1 MDEITG
7 KLDKL
12 FKKVSEKTVGVAY
25 RPVALIGTQKVNG
38 TNYAVLCETSMAAP
52 GSQDLY
58 AIVILYEDRDGK
70 VTISDVNMSGV
81 RTNTAMAMG
90 GWTNASDPN
99 VSDRQAS
106 MLKTAMKGM
115 LGANFAP
122 IALLS
127 TQTAS
132 GTNYCFF
139 CEAQSV
145 SADPSSEYAFV
156 YVYEDETGSASV
168 TEILNF
174 VGE

>member
-1 MDEITG
+1 MNDWNGLDPDELLSLMEEIQDENEH
-7 KLDKL
+7 L
-12 FKKVSEKTVGVAY
+12 KKENYTQQQQISELSSEV
-25 RPVALIGTQKVNG
+25 
-38 TNYAVLCETSMAAP
+38 
-52 GSQDLY
+52 
-58 AIVILYEDRDGK
+58 
-70 VTISDVNMSGV
+70 
-81 RTNTAMAMG
+81 
-90 GWTNASDPN
+90 
-99 VSDRQAS
+99 S